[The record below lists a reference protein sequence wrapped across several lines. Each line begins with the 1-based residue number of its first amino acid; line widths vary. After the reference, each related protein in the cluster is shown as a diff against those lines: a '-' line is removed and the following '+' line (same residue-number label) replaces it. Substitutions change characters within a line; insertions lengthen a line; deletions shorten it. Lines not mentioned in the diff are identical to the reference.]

1 MIEVHLELKRGKYGK
16 KKKNI
21 EKIIKK
27 LQRTENSFSRR
38 DEIGL

>member
-16 KKKNI
+16 KKRIKKNN
-21 EKIIKK
+21 KK